1 MEELRTKYANR
12 DVEFVAMYVREP
24 HAGERGFPEYR
35 DHESFDHKM
44 EVAKELQDLK
54 NVTLTVG
61 VDDMSQKQHAT
72 LGNLPNMA
80 YVVDRTGKVAYS
92 NTWQHAE
99 DIDATLAKL
108 VTADDP
114 SRPVEPTISTKEL
127 GTAI

>member
-1 MEELRTKYANR
+1 MEELQDKYSERN
-12 DVEFVAMYVREP
+12 VEFIAMYVREP

-44 EVAKELQDLK
+44 EMANELQDLK
-54 NVTLTVG
+54 KVTLTIG
-61 VDDMSQKQHAT
+61 VDDMSQEQHTT

-80 YVVDRTGKVAYS
+80 YVVDREGKVAYS

-114 SRPVEPTISTKEL
+114 SRPVTPTISTKNL
-127 GTAI
+127 GREI

>member
-1 MEELRTKYANR
+1 MEELQDKYSERN
-12 DVEFVAMYVREP
+12 VEFVAMYVREP

-44 EVAKELQDLK
+44 EMAKELQDLK
-54 NVTLTVG
+54 KVTLTVG
-61 VDDMSQKQHAT
+61 VDDMSQEQHAT

-80 YVVDRTGKVAYS
+80 YVVDREGKVAYS

-108 VTADDP
+108 VTANDP
-114 SRPVEPTISTKEL
+114 SRPVTPTISTKNL
-127 GTAI
+127 GREI

>member
-1 MEELRTKYANR
+1 MEELKTKYADR

-44 EVAKELQDLK
+44 EMAKELQTLK

-61 VDDMSQKQHAT
+61 VDDMSQKQHGT

-114 SRPVEPTISTKEL
+114 SQPVEPTISTKEL